1 MEQKKSLR
9 AGCLVM
15 AAGNGA
21 RFGENKLSA
30 CLGDRTL
37 IQRTLDAIPA
47 DVFSKVI
54 VVTQYEQVE
63 AAARRRGFL
72 AVRNTH
78 PDWGVSHTIL
88 LGTQALQD
96 CDGILYLVAD
106 QPLLTAFSVRQV
118 VLDWMEHPDTI
129 ACAAHNGRRGNPCL
143 FPKDLF
149 PELMALAGDKGG
161 SQVIRA
167 HPERVRL
174 VEIPEPELTD
184 VDTPETLEQLQ
195 KNLEK

>member
-1 MEQKKSLR
+1 MERQGTLR
-9 AGCLVM
+9 TGCLVM

-21 RFGENKLSA
+21 RFGENKLSVH
-30 CLGDRTL
+30 LGNRTL
-37 IQRTLDAIPA
+37 IQRALDAIPA
-47 DVFSKVI
+47 DVFSKVV
-54 VVTQYEQVE
+54 VVTQYGQVE
-63 AAARRRGFL
+63 EAARQRGFST
-72 AVRNTH
+72 VRNEH
-78 PDWGVSHTIL
+78 PNWGVSHTIL

-106 QPLLTAFSVRQV
+106 QPLLTASSVRQV
-118 VLDWMEHPDTI
+118 VLAWTEHPDTI
-129 ACAAHNGRRGNPCL
+129 ACAAHNGRRGNPCM

-149 PELMALAGDKGG
+149 PELMALEGDRGG

-174 VEIPEPELTD
+174 VEVPEPELTD
-184 VDTPETLEQLQ
+184 VDTLETLEQLQ